1 MQPVKGK
8 TADSDS
14 NRLFRFISENQGL
27 SVQKISEKFGW
38 TTNKTNRMLNVLERK
53 EWIVKRVFS
62 AAQPR
67 MVVKQDE
74 RIRLLSDKFT
84 KLLAWKDKLQ
94 TREKELFGKCV
105 SAQMEGDSETAR
117 MYANQC
123 AEVRKII
130 RLVAGVEET
139 LSKLGA
145 PAPPTS
151 FS

>member
-1 MQPVKGK
+1 MVESG
-8 TADSDS
+8 S
-14 NRLFRFISENQGL
+14 NRLFRVISENQGL
-27 SVQKISEKFGW
+27 SVQQISEKLGW
-38 TTNKTNRMLNVLERK
+38 TKSKTNRMLSVLERK
-53 EWIVKRVFS
+53 KWIIKRVFS

-74 RIRLLSDKFT
+74 GVQLLSDK
-84 KLLAWKDKLQ
+84 LRRLVAWKDKLQ

-130 RLVAGVEET
+130 RLVAGVEAA
-139 LSKLGA
+139 LSKLSS
-145 PAPPTS
+145 PAAIS
-151 FS
+151 

>member
-1 MQPVKGK
+1 MGE
-8 TADSDS
+8 SDS

-27 SVQKISEKFGW
+27 SVQRISEKLGW
-38 TTNKTNRMLNVLERK
+38 TKSKTNRMLSVLERK

-62 AAQPR
+62 AAQP
-67 MVVKQDE
+67 MIAVKQDE

-84 KLLAWKDKLQ
+84 KLVAWKGKLQ

-105 SAQMEGDSETAR
+105 SAQIEGDSETAR

-130 RLVAGVEET
+130 RLVAGAEDT
-139 LSKLGA
+139 LSKLSTPGR
-145 PAPPTS
+145 
-151 FS
+151 

>member
-1 MQPVKGK
+1 MRRVKRKMGE
-8 TADSDS
+8 SDS

-27 SVQKISEKFGW
+27 SVQRISEKLGW
-38 TTNKTNRMLNVLERK
+38 TKSKTNRMLSVLERK

-62 AAQPR
+62 AAQP
-67 MVVKQDE
+67 MIAVKQDE

-84 KLLAWKDKLQ
+84 KLVAWKGKLQ

-105 SAQMEGDSETAR
+105 SAQIEGDSETAR

-130 RLVAGVEET
+130 RLVAGAEDT
-139 LSKLGA
+139 LSKLSTPGR
-145 PAPPTS
+145 
-151 FS
+151 

>member
-1 MQPVKGK
+1 MVESG
-8 TADSDS
+8 S
-14 NRLFRFISENQGL
+14 NRLFRVISENQGL
-27 SVQKISEKFGW
+27 SVQQISEKLGW
-38 TTNKTNRMLNVLERK
+38 TKSKTNRMLSVLERK
-53 EWIVKRVFS
+53 KWIIKRVFS

-74 RIRLLSDKFT
+74 GVQLLSDK
-84 KLLAWKDKLQ
+84 LRRLVAWKDKLQ

-130 RLVAGVEET
+130 RLVAGVEAA
-139 LSKLGA
+139 LSKLSSPGGI
-145 PAPPTS
+145 S
-151 FS
+151 